1 MTDVTFRCI
10 HCNQSLAAPAERT
23 GEIIDC
29 PKCHGRVAIGNQRYW
44 RQSQPTSRD
53 PHRARA
59 TRRYFAIFVIGYLF
73 IGLVL
78 TFTPGGCFSGEVTQ
92 AIVEMNSPHL
102 EFLKVKGRVTTI
114 GSLADVPDQPYLDDH
129 QTVIVD
135 GLLVQ
140 DALNQPKELWIKPFG
155 TANDTLCIHIAS
167 ESTATIEYLSQG
179 NATPPAHARPT
190 RLLFVDEGVP
200 HLRTNIEMKALTK
213 PQQFSFLLCPA
224 EPMEHNKT
232 ITVYGF
238 GAWSHYA
245 AKVTNP
251 GDFPYIYRNH
261 RNTVRKGLNYL
272 WAGPL
277 DVLTMPIF
285 YPAFQIWWNV
295 FLRF

>member
-1 MTDVTFRCI
+1 MNADVG
-10 HCNQSLAAPAERT
+10 HKN
-23 GEIIDC
+23 EIYS
-29 PKCHGRVAIGNQRYW
+29 N
-44 RQSQPTSRD
+44 RQGHPVKSS
-53 PHRARA
+53 
-59 TRRYFAIFVIGYLF
+59 TRRYVVIAAIGYLL

-78 TFTPGGCFSGEVTQ
+78 TLTPGGCFSGQVTQ

-114 GSLADVPDQPYLDDH
+114 GSLADIPDQPYLEDH

-140 DALNQPKELWIKPFG
+140 DRLNKPIELWIKPFG
-155 TANDTLCIHIAS
+155 TANDALCIHIVS
-167 ESTATIEYLSQG
+167 ESTATIEYISQG
-179 NATPPAHARPT
+179 NAAPPAHARPT
-190 RLLFVDEGVP
+190 RLLFVDERVP

-213 PQQFSFLLCPA
+213 SHPFSFLLCPA

-245 AKVTNP
+245 SKVTNP
-251 GDFPYIYRNH
+251 EDFPHIYRNH
-261 RNTVRKGLNYL
+261 RNNVLKGLNYL

-277 DVLTMPIF
+277 DILTMPII
-285 YPAFQIWWNV
+285 YPAFEIWWKFFV
-295 FLRF
+295 RF